1 MNVVLENSALEIAH
15 MFMHQF
21 TEAFNCAYARE
32 SCVDQD
38 VIEPKTF
45 FINNTVT
52 NSRVAN
58 RFKKLKMPLMPSIKQ
73 SWEKPKPN

>member
-1 MNVVLENSALEIAH
+1 MGDYVNVVLENSALEIAH

-21 TEAFNCAYARE
+21 TEVFDSAYVRE
-32 SCVDQD
+32 SCVDHH

-45 FINNTVT
+45 FINNIVT

-58 RFKKLKMPLMPSIKQ
+58 RFQKLKMPLTPSIKQ
-73 SWEKPKPN
+73 S

>member
-1 MNVVLENSALEIAH
+1 MIVVLENSALEIAH

-21 TEAFNCAYARE
+21 TEAFDSAYARE
-32 SCVDQD
+32 SCVDQH
-38 VIEPKTF
+38 VIEPKTL

-58 RFKKLKMPLMPSIKQ
+58 RF
-73 SWEKPKPN
+73 